1 MSGYQSGNMAG
12 EMWVQWFSCCVN
24 QPAAQRVSH
33 HVIQLHFVLL
43 TTMTNC
49 TSQTIASVL
58 LPHLLL
64 SPFSC
69 WCCCWCHSSYVYL
82 AILYLYSPQNS
93 VSDDLLVISLLLL
106 CMSIKVVIPGFLN
119 KNK

>member
-33 HVIQLHFVLL
+33 HVLQLKFVLL

-49 TSQTIASVL
+49 TSQDYCFQFATTFITVSFFMLVL
-58 LPHLLL
+58 LLV
-64 SPFSC
+64 PF
-69 WCCCWCHSSYVYL
+69 
-82 AILYLYSPQNS
+82 P
-93 VSDDLLVISLLLL
+93 L
-106 CMSIKVVIPGFLN
+106 CVFGNFIPVFTSQFCF
-119 KNK
+119 

>member
-33 HVIQLHFVLL
+33 PDIQVHFVLL

-49 TSQTIASVL
+49 TSHTIASSL
-58 LPHLLL
+58 LTHLLL

-69 WCCCWCHSSYVYL
+69 WCCCWCHSPYVYL
-82 AILYLYSPQNS
+82 AILYLFSPQNS
-93 VSDDLLVISLLLL
+93 VFDVLLVISLLLCYIL
-106 CMSIKVVIPGFLN
+106 FVMHVN
-119 KNK
+119 KSCDL

>member
-33 HVIQLHFVLL
+33 RVIQPHFVLL

-49 TSQTIASVL
+49 TSQTVASSL

-64 SPFSC
+64 SPFS
-69 WCCCWCHSSYVYL
+69 Y
-82 AILYLYSPQNS
+82 
-93 VSDDLLVISLLLL
+93 
-106 CMSIKVVIPGFLN
+106 
-119 KNK
+119 